1 MVEFEMLL
9 KRYSRTDELIL
20 LLFKYSIY
28 FNEFQLIHNLRALS
42 KSFNIKPFL
51 KKHFDSKLFN
61 IQNNSI
67 PVLFR
72 AHFVNKAHQLKLHSL
87 FKYTQI
93 KCVSFTTNNTGWTV
107 LDQLRFC
114 FVHICRISKP
124 LLTNKE
130 ITNKGG
136 IKHFLQFPPKLSSNK
151 KNAI

>member
-51 KKHFDSKLFN
+51 EKHLDSKLFN

-72 AHFVNKAHQLKLHSL
+72 AHFVNKAH
-87 FKYTQI
+87 
-93 KCVSFTTNNTGWTV
+93 
-107 LDQLRFC
+107 
-114 FVHICRISKP
+114 
-124 LLTNKE
+124 
-130 ITNKGG
+130 
-136 IKHFLQFPPKLSSNK
+136 
-151 KNAI
+151 